1 MRATAT
7 PSPHS
12 TLTTELYHVKDWRP
26 PSTHGILVQMPS
38 QLATPST
45 VTTRSSARSFRYL
58 DALTTAFVVIL
69 LVSNLIAQKVCLL
82 GPISIFGW
90 SIGPFAVSGAVLLFP
105 ITYIFGDVFTEVY
118 GFAAS
123 RRAIWL
129 GFFGTT
135 LLYLIGAIVIALP
148 SAPGWRN
155 QQAFSTVFGF
165 IPRILAASLIAFWAG
180 EFANSYTMARLKLIT
195 NGRKL
200 WTRTI
205 GSTVVGQA
213 VDTVLVILLT
223 FGGIYP
229 IRVLI
234 NIIVTGYALK
244 VSYEVIAT
252 PVTYLVINWLKRAEH
267 SDAFDRHESFNPFSF
282 AEKSSLDA

>member
-1 MRATAT
+1 M
-7 PSPHS
+7 
-12 TLTTELYHVKDWRP
+12 
-26 PSTHGILVQMPS
+26 PSTI
-38 QLATPST
+38 
-45 VTTRSSARSFRYL
+45 RSFKYL

-69 LVSNLIAQKVCLL
+69 LVSNLIAQKVCMI
-82 GPISIFGW
+82 GPFGVGGW
-90 SIGPFAVSGAVLLFP
+90 SVGPFAVSGAVLLFP

-123 RRAIWL
+123 RRAIWM
-129 GFFGTT
+129 GFFGTA
-135 LLYLIGAIVIALP
+135 LLYFIGAIVIALP
-148 SAPGWRN
+148 SAPGWHN
-155 QQAFSTVFGF
+155 QQAFATVFGF

-180 EFANSYTMARLKLIT
+180 EFANSYTMARLKLVT
-195 NGRKL
+195 NGNWL

-213 VDTVLVILLT
+213 VDTTLVIILT

-229 IRVLI
+229 VRILI

-244 VSYEVIAT
+244 VGYEVLAT
-252 PVTYLVINWLKRAEH
+252 PLTYLVINWLKRAEH

-282 AEKSSLDA
+282 AEKTRLDA